1 MNVFRHA
8 AASMA
13 IVGLLCLGMSP
24 SHSAEEKVAPEQSH
38 PVDIGSRRE
47 LFVDDL
53 LIDRLDNTQLKLHEP
68 VSGGVAIRID
78 KPWEGVTFG
87 GSVLHHRGR
96 YLLYYSASP
105 VEDDVDALCVA
116 TSEDGKPIPGFAVDD
131 CLEIIGDEITRTV
144 AWKNGEDLSSLAGRP
159 VRLRFVMHDA
169 DLYALRFE

>member
-1 MNVFRHA
+1 MIRLEHPALPTPRRIAV
-8 AASMA
+8 
-13 IVGLLCLGMSP
+13 CPSP
-24 SHSAEEKVAPEQSH
+24 T
-38 PVDIGSRRE
+38 
-47 LFVDDL
+47 L
-53 LIDRLDNTQLKLHEP
+53 
-68 VSGGVAIRID
+68 SGGVAIRID

-169 DLYALRFE
+169 DLYALRFEYY